1 VPQVFKVLQ
10 ALMGPREQLAL
21 VLQELLE
28 RQVLTEPLVLKVQQA
43 QQGPELRELQEL
55 LERQVLTEPLVLQVQ
70 V

>member
-1 VPQVFKVLQ
+1 VFKALQ
-10 ALMGPREQLAL
+10 ALMVPREQLAL

-55 LERQVLTEPLVLQVQ
+55 LGLVLTELLVLQVQ

>member
-1 VPQVFKVLQ
+1 VFKVLQ

-28 RQVLTEPLVLKVQQA
+28 RQVLTEPLVLKVQQ
-43 QQGPELRELQEL
+43 GPELRELQEL